1 MIKLEIKRPNGEL
14 EIVDV
19 TNVFAEM
26 SSNTLYRIYTA
37 TKNAGKGEVISATT
51 IQKKTNIQDLIKKYN
66 NAMNEGGEGYVPENS
81 YFERQKAYREWDE
94 TTVLKVSEIDF
105 EKEQREIEELKKLSE
120 NF

>member
-1 MIKLEIKRPNGEL
+1 MIILEIKRPNGDVES
-14 EIVDV
+14 VDV
-19 TNVFAEM
+19 
-26 SSNTLYRIYTA
+26 SNRFSNINSHILYMIYTA

-51 IQKKTNIQDLIKKYN
+51 IQKRTNIEDLIKKYN
-66 NAMNEGGEGYVPENS
+66 NVMNEGGEGYVPENS
-81 YFERQKAYREWDE
+81 FFKRQKAYKEWEE

>member
-19 TNVFAEM
+19 TNRFAAM

-37 TKNAGKGEVISATT
+37 TKNAGKGDVISATT

-66 NAMNEGGEGYVPENS
+66 NVMNEGGEGYVPENS
-81 YFERQKAYREWDE
+81 YFERQKAYKEWVE